1 MLLRAWLRTAA
12 VLCLAV
18 ASAAALAQE
27 PSAPANDDALR
38 GLVKAAGDSAANGGA
53 DRVMVFHRTTVDVEA
68 SGLAHIVDRQL
79 VKVLTEA
86 GAARLARLRFDYDPT
101 SNTAEIRKVRVL
113 RQNGS
118 VETLDA
124 ARALDLPQPQAAIY
138 WGPRMKLLAVPR
150 LAVGD
155 ALEVESY
162 TKGFLIAY
170 LEDLAGA
177 GTGTGIDEE
186 RYIPPM
192 RGHFYDVVT
201 FHEDIPVK
209 LRHYEVRTPKDKPVQ
224 YEVYGGEVKSYAGFD
239 AEHLVYRFWRENV
252 APFHGE
258 PRAAAA
264 SDTQPKVVLATVGAW
279 EDKSRWFAQVNDAQF
294 AADPRLKA
302 KVDELTAGLKTDDER
317 IAAIVHWA
325 ADNIRY
331 SGITMGK
338 GEGYTL
344 HPASMIYEDRSGVCK
359 DKAGIAIAMLRAAG
373 FSAWPAMT
381 MAGSR
386 VERIPADQF
395 NHCVTA
401 LKEKNGSFRMLDP
414 TWVPLSME
422 LWSSAEGEQDFLV
435 GTPEGTA
442 LARTQA
448 FDPALNKV
456 RLVSDAALAAD
467 GTLTGKLTL
476 SALGVAEQRIRR
488 ELAMGAGVRERQ
500 EWFER
505 LVAGIAPGAVVEPVA
520 VTTAQ
525 LEDVKTPIAIEIRYR
540 VPGYALTGASPTGAS
555 PAPAGPTLLFVPPGL
570 RHPLR
575 VGSLAPYLDAAELDT
590 RTQPVQLGAPRQ
602 LEVEE
607 KLTLP
612 AGWRVTRV
620 PKDRALDGP
629 AAELKTTVAAAARGA
644 KDPAGT
650 TLVSSYRITVKRR
663 LVPVESYANFRDVVR
678 EAKSLESDMVV
689 LEKEGK

>member
-1 MLLRAWLRTAA
+1 MLLRALLRTAA

-18 ASAAALAQE
+18 VPALAQE
-27 PSAPANDDALR
+27 PAAPATDAALR
-38 GLVKAAGDSAANGGA
+38 DLVKAAGDSAANGGA

-79 VKVLTEA
+79 VKCLTEA

-170 LEDLAGA
+170 LDDLRSGA
-177 GTGTGIDEE
+177 DEE

-294 AADPRLKA
+294 AADTRLKA

-325 ADNIRY
+325 ANNIRY

-401 LKEKNGSFRMLDP
+401 LKQKDGTFRMLDP

-422 LWSSAEGEQDFLV
+422 TWSSAEGEQDFLV

-456 RLVSDAALAAD
+456 RLVSEAALAAD

-476 SALGVAEQRIRR
+476 TALGVAEQRVRR

-505 LVAGIAPGAVVEPVA
+505 LVAGIAPGAAVEPVA

-525 LEDVKTPIAIEIRYR
+525 LEDVKTPVLFEIRYR
-540 VPGYALTGASPTGAS
+540 VPGYALS
-555 PAPAGPTLLFVPPGL
+555 APNTVLFVPPGL
-570 RHPLR
+570 KHPLR
-575 VGSLAPYLDAAELDT
+575 VGSLAPYLDAADLET

-612 AGWRVTRV
+612 AGWRVTRL

-629 AAELKTTVAAAARGA
+629 AAELKATIAVAPRAKDAGA
-644 KDPAGT
+644 KDIAT
-650 TLVSSYRITVKRR
+650 TLTSSYRITVKRR
-663 LVPVESYANFRDVVR
+663 LVPVDAYANFRDVVR
-678 EAKSLESDMVV
+678 EAKSLESDLVV